1 LVPYS
6 APVKFRVKQWLMA
19 IAVVCVVMFAGG
31 CGGVDATGSV
41 SPLMFIKNGQGV
53 PETIAFVDGGCFAG
67 GGPGRAR

>member
-1 LVPYS
+1 
-6 APVKFRVKQWLMA
+6 MA